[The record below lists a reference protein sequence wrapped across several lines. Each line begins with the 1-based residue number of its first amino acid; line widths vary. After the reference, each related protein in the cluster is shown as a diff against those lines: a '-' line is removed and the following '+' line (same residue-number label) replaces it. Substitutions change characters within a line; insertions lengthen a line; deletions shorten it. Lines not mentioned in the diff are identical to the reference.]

1 MVFLVVMYGC
11 KSWTIKKAEHQRID
25 AFKLWCWRRLFES
38 PLDSKEIKPINPK
51 GNQTWK
57 FIGRTDAEAPILWPP
72 DAKNCEKTLML
83 EKIENRRRGGR
94 QRMRWLDGITNKMDM
109 SLSRLQDLVM
119 DREAWHTEVRGV
131 KKSRTRLSDWTEL
144 NWIQLIIHQVLSM
157 VQPLSQL

>member
-1 MVFLVVMYGC
+1 MPKNWCF
-11 KSWTIKKAEHQRID
+11 WTVLLEKT
-25 AFKLWCWRRLFES
+25 LES
-38 PLDSKEIKPINPK
+38 PLSCKEIQPVHPK
-51 GNQTWK
+51 RNQSWI
-57 FIGRTDAEAPILWPP
+57 FNGGIDAESETPILWPP

-131 KKSRTRLSDWTEL
+131 KKSRTRLSNWTEL
-144 NWIQLIIHQVLSM
+144 NAYSSKTLSKNCRGRNTSKFILRGHHHPNTKTR
-157 VQPLSQL
+157 QR